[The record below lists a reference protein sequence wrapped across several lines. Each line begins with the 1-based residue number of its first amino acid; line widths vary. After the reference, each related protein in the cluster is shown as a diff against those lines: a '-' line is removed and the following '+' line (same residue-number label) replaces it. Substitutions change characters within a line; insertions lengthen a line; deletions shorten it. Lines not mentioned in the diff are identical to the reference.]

1 MADVG
6 GDLAGSFRFA
16 DREIRGATERK
27 NFAREVFALGKSGL
41 AKIDNQRIIV
51 GVNEQRISGSHF
63 AERSGYR
70 SREEMEAAERFTLAP
85 FAQKSG
91 DSRGRQH
98 SESPHAY
105 RTEFQRDRARII
117 HSRAFRRLE
126 YKTQV
131 FLNGTGDHLRTR
143 LTHSIEVA
151 SISRTIARALS
162 LNEDLA
168 EAIALAHDLGHSPF
182 GHSGEEM
189 LAECMRN
196 HGGFDHNRQSL
207 RVVELLEN
215 AYPNF
220 AGLNLTFEVREGLRK
235 HQAFYD
241 PPTPAEEKYHSPS
254 LEAQIANLTDEITY
268 YSHDLDDAV
277 DFEIL
282 STAQLEQNAVWQ
294 KSHRA
299 VLARYPDAREPE
311 LHKLIIRDIIDVQVQ
326 DVVATSAQSIMGAA
340 VQGADEVRKQEAPLI
355 RYSDDLLEANRE
367 LRRFLYQN
375 VYYHPR
381 VAEVNRRAC
390 EMLRRVFEAYIL
402 HPDQLGEGATKRI
415 DKEGLHRTVCD
426 YIAGMTDRYLIEEH
440 KRIAAQLAAVHPNRQ
455 GD

>member
-1 MADVG
+1 
-6 GDLAGSFRFA
+6 
-16 DREIRGATERK
+16 
-27 NFAREVFALGKSGL
+27 
-41 AKIDNQRIIV
+41 
-51 GVNEQRISGSHF
+51 
-63 AERSGYR
+63 
-70 SREEMEAAERFTLAP
+70 MEADERRILAP

-91 DSRGRQH
+91 DSRGRKYSEPRH
-98 SESPHAY
+98 SY
-105 RTEFQRDRARII
+105 RAEFQRDRARII

-189 LAECMRN
+189 LAECMSE

-207 RVVELLEN
+207 RVVELLES

-220 AGLNLTFEVREGLRK
+220 PGLNLTFEVCEGLQK
-235 HQAFYD
+235 HQTFYD
-241 PPTPAEEKYHSPS
+241 WPEGGDKYHCPS
-254 LEAQIANLTDEITY
+254 LEAQIANLADEITY

-282 STAQLEQNAVWQ
+282 SPKQLEENAVWRSSQ
-294 KSHRA
+294 KS
-299 VLARYPDAREPE
+299 VVARYPDVREPE
-311 LHKLIIRDIIDVQVQ
+311 LHKIIIRDIIDVQVR
-326 DVVATSAQSIMGAA
+326 DVITTSADAIVSSG
-340 VQGADEVRKQEAPLI
+340 VRSPDDVRRHSTPLI
-355 RYSDDLLEANRE
+355 SYSEGLLEANRA

-381 VAEVNRRAC
+381 VAEVNRQAC
-390 EMLRRVFEAYIL
+390 EMLRSVFAAYVL
-402 HPDQLGEGATKRI
+402 APGLLGDAATKRI
-415 DKEGLHRTVCD
+415 ENEGLHRTICD
-426 YIAGMTDRYLIEEH
+426 YVAGMTDRYLLEEH
-440 KRIAAQLAAVHPNRQ
+440 GRLKGR
-455 GD
+455 

>member
-1 MADVG
+1 MKD
-6 GDLAGSFRFA
+6 S
-16 DREIRGATERK
+16 
-27 NFAREVFALGKSGL
+27 
-41 AKIDNQRIIV
+41 AKGI
-51 GVNEQRISGSHF
+51 
-63 AERSGYR
+63 GYK
-70 SREEMEAAERFTLAP
+70 SREEMEATERATLAP

-91 DSRGRQH
+91 DSRGRKYPEP
-98 SESPHAY
+98 SHAY

-189 LAECMRN
+189 LAECMRD
-196 HGGFDHNRQSL
+196 HGGFEHNRQSL

-215 AYPNF
+215 AYPQF
-220 AGLNLTFEVREGLRK
+220 PGLNLTFEVREGLRK

-241 PPTPAEEKYHSPS
+241 LPDLGSEKYRCPS
-254 LEAQIANLTDEITY
+254 LEAQIANLADEITY

-282 STAQLEQNAVWQ
+282 GSAQLEENNVWQ
-294 KSHRA
+294 RSHANVRQ
-299 VLARYPDAREPE
+299 RYPDAREPE
-311 LHKLIIRDIIDVQVQ
+311 LHKLVIRDIIDVQVR
-326 DVVATSAQSIMGAA
+326 DVVESSARALAQSG
-340 VQGADEVRKQEAPLI
+340 VQSADEVRQQPLPLI
-355 RYSDDLLEANRE
+355 RYSDELLQANRE
-367 LRRFLYQN
+367 LRKFLYQN

-381 VAEVNRRAC
+381 VAQVNKRAC
-390 EMLRRVFEAYIL
+390 EMLRSVFEAYL
-402 HPDQLGEGATKRI
+402 ENPGSLGETATRRI
-415 DKEGLHRTVCD
+415 ESEGLPRTICD
-426 YIAGMTDRYLIEEH
+426 YIAGMTDRYLLEEYA
-440 KRIAAQLAAVHPNRQ
+440 RLC
-455 GD
+455 GDASTAPRADNG

>member
-1 MADVG
+1 MIKK
-6 GDLAGSFRFA
+6 S
-16 DREIRGATERK
+16 ATEAPV
-27 NFAREVFALGKSGL
+27 ARDGWKT
-41 AKIDNQRIIV
+41 
-51 GVNEQRISGSHF
+51 
-63 AERSGYR
+63 
-70 SREEMEAAERFTLAP
+70 REEMEEDERRILAP

-91 DSRGRQH
+91 DSRGRNYPEP
-98 SESPHAY
+98 SHAY

-189 LAECMRN
+189 LAECMSE
-196 HGGFDHNRQSL
+196 HGGFEHNRQSL
-207 RVVELLEN
+207 RVVEVLEI
-215 AYPNF
+215 AYPRF
-220 AGLNLTFEVREGLRK
+220 PGLNLTFEVREGLQK

-241 PPTPAEEKYHSPS
+241 PPAEGEKKYHCPS
-254 LEAQIANLTDEITY
+254 LEAQIANLADEITY

-282 STAQLEQNAVWQ
+282 SEPQLEANTVWQ
-294 KSHRA
+294 RSRA
-299 VLARYPDAREPE
+299 AVISRYPDAREPE
-311 LHKLIIRDIIDVQVQ
+311 LHKFIIRDIIDAQVG
-326 DVVATSAQSIMGAA
+326 DVITTSAKSI
-340 VQGADEVRKQEAPLI
+340 ADAGVRSADDVRRQPLPLI
-355 RYSDDLLEANRE
+355 RYSDELLEANGA
-367 LRRFLYQN
+367 LRKFLYAN

-381 VAEVNRRAC
+381 VAAVNQRAC
-390 EMLRRVFEAYIL
+390 EMLRKVFGRYAAD
-402 HPDQLGEGATKRI
+402 PGRLGDSAAKRI
-415 DKEGLHRTVCD
+415 ETEGLHRTVCD
-426 YIAGMTDRYLIEEH
+426 YIAGMTDRYLLEEYE
-440 KRIAAQLAAVHPNRQ
+440 RVADS
-455 GD
+455 GDQ